1 MSADL
6 VAFLR
11 RMLDA
16 DEQAARDASAGPWWA
31 EDTSPRRWSEE
42 RDAEV
47 ASSQGRVALLDHD
60 RNGALNAEHVARW
73 DPARVLAEVE
83 AKREIMA
90 EAFHHAATI
99 DSEWGCCHDA
109 EEIEQG
115 MCPDQRPDELALL
128 RLLAR
133 PYVGHPGYRPEW
145 ASGA

>member
-1 MSADL
+1 MNVDL

-31 EDTSPRRWSEE
+31 EDTSPRRWGEE

-60 RNGALNAEHVARW
+60 RNGDLNAEHVARW

-83 AKREIMA
+83 AKRKIMA